1 MKKELTKRIIDGFS
15 YAAAI
20 NVVVALICILVFK
33 EEPLVP
39 SYSAY
44 FENKSMALLIQI
56 ILTGVISGTFAG
68 GTILFEQAKLGLL
81 LQSLLYFLLTTAVC
95 IPITGFCWG
104 LFVYKTSAII
114 FLCNYFAT
122 YFICWTV
129 AYRSSVKEVR
139 EINRRI
145 AEISGEENEQDEDK
159 YSK

>member
-56 ILTGVISGTFAG
+56 ILTGVISGTFSG

-129 AYRSSVKEVR
+129 AYRNSVKEVR

-159 YSK
+159 

>member
-15 YAAAI
+15 YAVAI

-33 EEPLVP
+33 IEPLVP

-44 FENKSMALLIQI
+44 FENKSLALLVQI

-68 GTILFEQAKLGLL
+68 GTVLFEQAKLGLL

-104 LFVYKTSAII
+104 LFVYKTSALI
-114 FLCNYFAT
+114 FLCNYSAT

-159 YSK
+159 

>member
-15 YAAAI
+15 YAVAI

-129 AYRSSVKEVR
+129 AYRNSVKEVR

-159 YSK
+159 

>member
-122 YFICWTV
+122 YFVCWTV

-145 AEISGEENEQDEDK
+145 AEISGEESRQNEDK
-159 YSK
+159 

>member
-33 EEPLVP
+33 VEPLVP

-56 ILTGVISGTFAG
+56 ILTGVISGSFAG

-159 YSK
+159 

>member
-20 NVVVALICILVFK
+20 NVVVALICILVCK
-33 EEPLVP
+33 VEPLVP

-44 FENKSMALLIQI
+44 FENKSMALLVQI

-68 GTILFEQAKLGLL
+68 GTVLFEQAKMGLL

-114 FLCNYFAT
+114 FLYNYFAT

-145 AEISGEENEQDEDK
+145 AEISGEESRQNEDK
-159 YSK
+159 

>member
-44 FENKSMALLIQI
+44 FENKSLALLIQI
-56 ILTGVISGTFAG
+56 ILTGVISGTFSG
-68 GTILFEQAKLGLL
+68 GTVLFEQAKLGLL

-129 AYRSSVKEVR
+129 AYRNSVKEVR

-159 YSK
+159 